1 MRKFLWLRLAMVGAV
16 ALAGAAP
23 IAEAK
28 GAKKGKKLRSH
39 WIRPQGEMGYEWYN
53 VAGGG
58 GPTVDISGFH
68 FAAPVVVDFVVLPH
82 MLHGYGLGGLGFGFG
97 SGKEG
102 LDVATVSFKFNPVY
116 LQLGG
121 GLSYEVIKKL
131 NIEGALKLD
140 FGFTGS
146 AEAKSQ
152 FGTTGYD
159 IILFS
164 RTHFNLPAVRYEINR
179 RMAVGG
185 GFAFY
190 SGKIQL
196 KDLNEGVNAN
206 EQKISSGKSLT
217 FFFGYTL

>member
-1 MRKFLWLRLAMVGAV
+1 MRKSSWLLLAMLGLMAGAF
-16 ALAGAAP
+16 AAP
-23 IAEAK
+23 IASAK
-28 GAKKGKKLRSH
+28 AAKKLSTY

-68 FAAPVVVDFVVLPH
+68 FAAPVVVDFVILPH

-164 RTHFNLPAVRYEINR
+164 RTHFNLPAVRYEIDR
-179 RMAVGG
+179 HMSVGG

-206 EQKISSGKSLT
+206 EQRISSGKSLT